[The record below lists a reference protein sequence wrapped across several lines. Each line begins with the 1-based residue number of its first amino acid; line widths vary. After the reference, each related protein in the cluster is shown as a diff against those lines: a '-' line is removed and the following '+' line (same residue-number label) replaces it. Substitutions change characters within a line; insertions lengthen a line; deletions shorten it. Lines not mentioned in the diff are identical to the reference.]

1 MVYWMIPTELNLW
14 SVSSVVVVAVLV
26 FVSTVYTLLLLFSP
40 SPRPSSPSESI
51 YTHPL
56 TSQPESFACVF
67 HPPTLDLTVIF
78 PAYNEVKRLPKTLE
92 ETIEYLVSREQKIKK
107 ERKGEFKWEVIVVDD
122 GSKDETAIVA
132 MEVAR
137 KLKEGRIKVLKLVK
151 NRGKGGAV
159 TQGVLRS
166 SGKFILFADSDGAT
180 LFSDIEK
187 LESEMNSLLLSSS
200 SQNQKKENSEELGV
214 VIGSRSHLVKTE
226 AVVKRSMIRNFLMY
240 SFHSILYVLGI
251 RSIRD
256 TQCGFKL
263 FTRSAAQIIFS
274 NIHVEGWIFDI
285 EVLLIAEMTGIP
297 VKEVTVNWVEVEG
310 SKMSLV
316 RDSIKMLRDLLI
328 IRGCYLL
335 GVWKVKK
342 VGTAVGEDTE
352 TEVAKN
358 EGKETR
364 KSRRKEN

>member
-1 MVYWMIPTELNLW
+1 M
-14 SVSSVVVVAVLV
+14 VLV
-26 FVSTVYTLLLLFSP
+26 VKVYTLLLLFSP

-92 ETIEYLVSREQKIKK
+92 ETIEYLVSREQKNKK

-122 GSKDETAIVA
+122 GSKDETANVA
-132 MEVAR
+132 MDVAR

-187 LESEMNSLLLSSS
+187 LESEMNK
-200 SQNQKKENSEELGV
+200 NPKELGV

-335 GVWKVKK
+335 GVWKVKN
-342 VGTAVGEDTE
+342 VGTAVGEDE
-352 TEVAKN
+352 KNEVAKN